1 MKWLT
6 RIDVLTAPYPG
17 EFQTGHYMYEWARIT
32 EPAPAAVIGA
42 GTCTVRSKAWS
53 GNRTGDPG
61 RGRPHREG
69 EWNEAQLH
77 APGGPY
83 QWQDR
88 SFDWAAT
95 QVGRHT
101 LRAKATD
108 AAGNVPLDLQRPDAE

>member
-1 MKWLT
+1 MTRVEVGLT
-6 RIDVLTAPYPG
+6 G
-17 EFQTGHYMYEWARIT
+17 
-32 EPAPAAVIGA
+32 
-42 GTCTVRSKAWS
+42 
-53 GNRTGDPG
+53 
-61 RGRPHREG
+61 EG
-69 EWNEAQLH
+69 EWNAAQLH
-77 APGGPY
+77 APGGSY